1 MVLKS
6 IQICLVYTKQIAV
19 AITTAI
25 TRQHHY
31 YSPPQP
37 PPLLLLLLLYRSV
50 PATAS
55 IVSGLSRRA
64 LNVTTCLNLLVLN
77 SRIFMDLTVIENGA
91 ENGDPEIEQSLYLGK
106 IPNMIIKRS
115 C

>member
-1 MVLKS
+1 MLS
-6 IQICLVYTKQIAV
+6 LPLL
-19 AITTAI
+19 
-25 TRQHHY
+25 
-31 YSPPQP
+31 PPA
-37 PPLLLLLLLYRSV
+37 PLLLRTTTTTIATATAPTSV
-50 PATAS
+50 VATAS
-55 IVSGLSRRA
+55 VVSGLSRRT

-77 SRIFMDLTVIENGA
+77 SRIFIDLTVIENGA

>member
-1 MVLKS
+1 MLS
-6 IQICLVYTKQIAV
+6 LPLL
-19 AITTAI
+19 
-25 TRQHHY
+25 
-31 YSPPQP
+31 PPA
-37 PPLLLLLLLYRSV
+37 PLLLRTTTTTI
-50 PATAS
+50 ATATAPS
-55 IVSGLSRRA
+55 RTLSRRT